1 MDMTSPLRFGTD
13 GVRGPAVQFD
23 DAWVAALGEA
33 AARVLGADATSMVIA
48 RDTRESGAGIEAAL
62 AAGIARAGLHAV
74 SLGVAPTPCAA
85 WVAAERTV
93 PAAVISASHNP
104 WHDNGIKFFA
114 VGGRKLSDD
123 VERALEAE
131 IDRVVAQRGA
141 EPVLPIIP
149 DDASDAVQQW
159 CDAIVA
165 LGGESH
171 DGSRIVVDCANGAAS
186 VVGPTV
192 LARLGIE
199 CEVLSAAP
207 DGRNINA
214 ACGST
219 HPDDLRRRVVE
230 SGAAL
235 GLAFDGD
242 ADRLLAVDETGELVD
257 GDQLLAMF
265 AHDLRAR
272 GALAHDTVVVTVMT
286 NLGFRLAMH
295 DAGITVVDTPVGDR
309 HVLAA
314 LEATGASLG
323 GEQSGHLVFADLAT
337 TGDGLLAAVQL
348 LDLVARDGRPFSQI
362 VASAMTRLPQVLVNV
377 PVAVR
382 RPDIAALVADEVA
395 QVERRLGG
403 RGRALIRP
411 SGTEPL
417 VRVMVEAESAAIA
430 EAAAATL
437 AAAVERAS
445 AVD

>member
-1 MDMTSPLRFGTD
+1 MC
-13 GVRGPAVQFD
+13 
-23 DAWVAALGEA
+23 
-33 AARVLGADATSMVIA
+33 I
-48 RDTRESGAGIEAAL
+48 RDS
-62 AAGIARAGLHAV
+62 
-74 SLGVAPTPCAA
+74 
-85 WVAAERTV
+85 
-93 PAAVISASHNP
+93 
-104 WHDNGIKFFA
+104 
-114 VGGRKLSDD
+114 
-123 VERALEAE
+123 
-131 IDRVVAQRGA
+131 
-141 EPVLPIIP
+141 
-149 DDASDAVQQW
+149 
-159 CDAIVA
+159 
-165 LGGESH
+165 
-171 DGSRIVVDCANGAAS
+171 
-186 VVGPTV
+186 
-192 LARLGIE
+192 
-199 CEVLSAAP
+199 
-207 DGRNINA
+207 
-214 ACGST
+214 CGST

-314 LEATGASLG
+314 LESTGASLG

-382 RPDIAALVADEVA
+382 RPDIAALVAEEVA

-430 EAAAATL
+430 EAAAASL